1 MISYASSSVML
12 PSGYSSFTIPENVI
26 EKISDEASRAAFET
40 LSDSD
45 SGRFEVW
52 HEDPDCRL
60 DISCQVFGRIS
71 VDGDG
76 WELPQDVSFSN
87 VSVFVFLDVADPQ
100 LGKDASHHLTERIRK
115 NIEEYLIA

>member
-1 MISYASSSVML
+1 MEKIENAS
-12 PSGYSSFTIPENVI
+12 GFTIPENVI